1 MSSSSTPESKKIP
14 ISELRVGMF
23 VSKLDKDWLDTPFI
37 MQGFLIE
44 DPEDIDIVSEYCEY
58 VWVDAVN
65 RKRSDSPSSGEGT
78 ASRAVSSQYI
88 HKVSLEEEHKKAH
101 QSFREA
107 RQVTFSLMDEI
118 RLGGAVDTNQAKAI
132 VTDVVQSIL
141 RHPDAMLWMS
151 KVREERKYTSDHCLN
166 VCVLAVAFGRQVGLK
181 EADLENLGLCGLLH
195 DVGKMRVPSEIVD
208 KPAKLTPKEFSLMKA
223 HTVHGRNLLMSTV
236 NIYSG
241 AIDVAYSHHERMDGT
256 GYPRKLPGSGVSRF
270 SRIISIV
277 DAYDAMTAKR
287 CYSQPKTSTE
297 ALKIIYAERGKQFD
311 SELALE
317 FIKTIGLY
325 PPGSLVELYSGEL
338 GFVIESNP
346 RRRHLPKVLLLSDE
360 NKDLRK
366 REKIL
371 DLSYIEGGDLPKTF
385 LIKQVWPDGSFGL
398 YIRDYQDKGLVLKF

>member
-1 MSSSSTPESKKIP
+1 MNFRPRSEATKIH

-23 VSKLDKDWLDTPFI
+23 VSKLDRDWLDTPFI

-44 DPEDIDIVSEYCEY
+44 EPEDIDIVAEYCEH
-58 VWVDAVN
+58 VWVDTAIHKV
-65 RKRSDSPSSGEGT
+65 RGDASSGVGT
-78 ASRAVSSQYI
+78 ASRAKASPYAHQSSL
-88 HKVSLEEEHKKAH
+88 SEEHRKAH

-118 RLGGAVDTNQAKAI
+118 RLGGAIDTKGAKA
-132 VTDVVQSIL
+132 VVSDVVQSIM

-166 VCVLAVAFGRQVGLK
+166 VCVLAVAFGRQIGL
-181 EADLENLGLCGLLH
+181 ENEELVNLGLCGLLH
-195 DVGKMRVPSEIVD
+195 DVGKMRVPTEIVD
-208 KPAKLTPKEFSLMKA
+208 KPARLTPKEFSLMKA
-223 HTVHGRNLLMSTV
+223 HTVHGRNLLMSTAG
-236 NIYSG
+236 IYPG

-256 GYPRKLPGSGVSRF
+256 GYPRKLPGSSVSRF

-297 ALKIIYAERGKQFD
+297 ALKIIYSARGTQFD

-325 PPGSLVELYSGEL
+325 PPGSLVELYSGEI

-346 RRRHLPKVLLLSDE
+346 RRRHLPKVLMLSDE
-360 NKDLRK
+360 NKETRK
-366 REKIL
+366 REKVL
-371 DLSYIEGGDLPKTF
+371 DLSFIEGGDLPKTY